1 MADTRDLTALWQD
14 SIKQLR
20 AAGAALTGPSAE
32 LLRPVLEPLQR
43 QAELLEETV
52 RRQANLETQLGRLL
66 TPYRVTVDAMEK
78 TAASMRAQADAFQAA
93 AMSFDQAARLL
104 KAQADLIDTS
114 ARSLRDPVAML
125 RAGEDEAKSK
135 G

>member
-1 MADTRDLTALWQD
+1 MADPHDLAGLWQD

-52 RRQANLETQLGRLL
+52 RRQADLETRLGRLL
-66 TPYRVTVDAMEK
+66 TPYRVTIDAMEK
-78 TAASMRAQADAFQAA
+78 TAASMRAQADAFEAA
-93 AMSFDQAARLL
+93 ATAFTQSARLL

-125 RAGEDEAKSK
+125 RAGDEGKA
-135 G
+135 